1 MNEISLPKI
10 ENRSTINNSN
20 SNNKYLNT
28 FSNFKNRLNQSKSTI
43 LKNQKYFNK
52 TFKKLFDNPLA
63 TCQSQ
68 ETIGK
73 KSSDDDILNNI
84 NFIKNPSI
92 DMEIERLQ
100 ERTINDKIFT
110 DAVRNFSFDKRKEG
124 LIRGVNRKRTIYG
137 IDLQSDKLKKKES
150 FKFKND
156 FPLYFPNITHRN
168 MGNENTNKHYSRNI
182 IKILNNKIFSQL
194 SQDNT
199 MKPWENLDFDSFDKK
214 FEEEVKNYQ
223 LSKIVKMNNLNQN
236 NDNLIMIN
244 SVEDIGN
251 KHFEENIGYGQLF
264 YVRENNF
271 NENEMNQKL
280 ENYKFKTDLKEKTK
294 DLNIFNKTKVK
305 KKKSKDTYSYLFNKK
320 DIKKSKGI
328 NNNEQQIV
336 KYELKIYYCQNL
348 STSNKTKDGIEGI
361 NQDSFLQLLSM
372 YGNPK
377 FHLFGVMDGHGINGH
392 LISKYISR
400 FVIEYFISDKNKKLF
415 NNCKNNKE
423 IYDILTRKKYFFI
436 NRLIY
441 ECNNSLINNTNY
453 ECNLSGSTC
462 LLLFIIGKKIICANI
477 GDGRAIILEK
487 TELLQLSVE
496 QNLKDPEE
504 LKRILNKGGKVKI
517 VKNKIIAD
525 INGCDNFE
533 ISRSIGDKFL
543 KNIGIIYQPVITEYK
558 LSKNSRF
565 IIMGTKGLWKGIS
578 NEKACMQVNKSIKLD
593 NPLDSCRLLE
603 KKAEENIFKNASYRD
618 DMTSIVIIFE
628 QSEKDAKNVVYE

>member
-10 ENRSTINNSN
+10 ENKSTINNSN
-20 SNNKYLNT
+20 NKNKYLNT
-28 FSNFKNRLNQSKSTI
+28 FSNFKNCLNQSKSTI
-43 LKNQKYFNK
+43 LKNPKIFNN
-52 TFKKLFDNPLA
+52 TFKKLFNNPL
-63 TCQSQ
+63 TICQSQ
-68 ETIGK
+68 EIIGK
-73 KSSDDDILNNI
+73 ISSDEDILKNI
-84 NFIKNPSI
+84 NFIKDPTI

-124 LIRGVNRKRTIYG
+124 LIRGVNRKKTIYG

-168 MGNENTNKHYSRNI
+168 TGNDNTNKHYSKNI
-182 IKILNNKIFSQL
+182 IKILNNKIFSHM
-194 SQDNT
+194 SEDNA

-251 KHFEENIGYGQLF
+251 KNFEENIGLGQLF

-280 ENYKFKTDLKEKTK
+280 ENYKFKNDLKEKTK
-294 DLNIFNKTKVK
+294 DLNIFNKTKLK
-305 KKKSKDTYSYLFNKK
+305 KKKSKDSYIFLFNKK
-320 DIKKSKGI
+320 DIKKSKGM
-328 NNNEQQIV
+328 NKNEQQIINY
-336 KYELKIYYCQNL
+336 KLKIYYCQNL
-348 STSNKTKDGIEGI
+348 STCNKTKEGIEGI

-400 FVIEYFISDKNKKLF
+400 FIIEYFISDKNKKLF

-423 IYDILTRKKYFFI
+423 IYDILTRNKYFFI
-436 NRLIY
+436 NKLIY

-477 GDGRAIILEK
+477 GDGRAILLEK

-504 LKRILNKGGKVKI
+504 IKRILKKGGKVKI
-517 VKNKIIAD
+517 IKNKIILD
-525 INGCDNFE
+525 INGCENFE

-565 IIMGTKGLWKGIS
+565 IIMGTQGLWKGIS
-578 NEKACMQVNKSIKLD
+578 NEKACIQVNKSIKLD

-603 KKAEENIFKNASYRD
+603 KKAEENIFKNSSNRD

-628 QSEKDAKNVVYE
+628 QSENDAKHLVYE